1 MPSIS
6 PSGAERLQALLE
18 RQTSLLPCSFLTIV
32 DADKVLFDGCAG
44 IYDPLDPSGKQ
55 VGQVKSEDKGDT
67 MFFASTT
74 KLITSIGTSHIPH
87 MPGHNS

>member
-6 PSGAERLQALLE
+6 TTGAERLQAVLDK
-18 RQTSLLPCSFLTIV
+18 QAQVLPCSFLTVV

-44 IYDPLDPSGKQ
+44 IYDPLEPNGKK
-55 VGQVKSEDKGDT
+55 VGQAKSEEEGDT

-74 KLITSIGTSHIPH
+74 KLITSISESRVIR
-87 MPGHNS
+87 